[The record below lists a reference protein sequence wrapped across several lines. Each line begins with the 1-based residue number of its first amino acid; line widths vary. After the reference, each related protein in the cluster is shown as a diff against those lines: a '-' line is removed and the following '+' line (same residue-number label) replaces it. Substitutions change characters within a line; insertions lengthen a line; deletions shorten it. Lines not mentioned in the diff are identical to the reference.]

1 MSKAAELTTA
11 IEACLAE
18 ITAAN
23 GYATD
28 IQGVYGFSQNVPD
41 TAAKPYLII
50 RIPEDEAV
58 KHSGNAV
65 HRVATYQVE
74 AVFSRAATLAD
85 LQNCHYDILKSLG
98 YGGNYQERPLKPG
111 WAGEESA
118 EFDMGASGGQLRSVT
133 ASISIQYVERY

>member
-18 ITAAN
+18 ISPDD
-23 GYATD
+23 GYATRLN
-28 IQGVYGFSQNVPD
+28 GVYGVAKNVPD
-41 TAAKPYLII
+41 KAATPYLII
-50 RIPEDEAV
+50 RIEEDESV
-58 KHSGNAV
+58 KHSGNVV
-65 HRVATYQVE
+65 HRIANYQVE
-74 AVFSRAATLAD
+74 AVFSRSATLAD
-85 LQNCHYDILKSLG
+85 LQNCHHDILKSLG
-98 YGGNYQERPLKPG
+98 YGGNYQDRPLKPG